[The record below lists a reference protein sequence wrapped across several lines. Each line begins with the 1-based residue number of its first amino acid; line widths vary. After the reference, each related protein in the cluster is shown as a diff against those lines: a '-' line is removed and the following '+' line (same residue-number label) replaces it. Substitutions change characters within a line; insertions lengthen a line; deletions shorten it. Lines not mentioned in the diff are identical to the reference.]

1 MTECEERTG
10 KLTRRPVA
18 DLSHM
23 TTHRVLN
30 HTKFLQV
37 SVTGR
42 VRLRRHKKFRW
53 VWD

>member
-23 TTHRVLN
+23 TTHRG
-30 HTKFLQV
+30 TQ
-37 SVTGR
+37 S
-42 VRLRRHKKFRW
+42 HK
-53 VWD
+53 VPASICYGQS